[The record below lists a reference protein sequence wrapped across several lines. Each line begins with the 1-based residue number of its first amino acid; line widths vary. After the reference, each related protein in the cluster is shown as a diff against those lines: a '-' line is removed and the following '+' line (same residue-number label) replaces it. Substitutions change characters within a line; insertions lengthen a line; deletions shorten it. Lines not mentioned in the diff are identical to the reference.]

1 MRQRL
6 FCIVL
11 SLVFFVMT
19 VVTGMASEPG
29 HGTETDKKVLTV
41 GLFRYVPDI
50 KAFETALTAQWKNI
64 EPDVT
69 LRFVDWDCYFEE
81 PKSDVFVFDA
91 LYAPQYIE
99 QGLLYPLGKTIPESS
114 AYPAWTLEQASSQ
127 GMYYGIPQMVC
138 MDTLF
143 YRKEDHAVSRVQTM
157 QQLYEAIGPRKTQA
171 LIPRRDEGVI
181 ADFSLNNEMKYY
193 NILQDHTGK
202 VVPVQAMGDVQDD
215 AMQYLKE
222 LYAMT
227 GTATGRY
234 DDGNEFTR
242 AEWFAQGHGR
252 ALYAYPEAMSAIVRF
267 GQRDDT
273 DVKAISSCE
282 HPDVATAYVD
292 YVSISSRIPAN
303 KVEPAKKL
311 VALLT
316 SKPFMMAALKPDS
329 KEGVPQYLLAARQD
343 VMQELAA
350 LDPNYQKLYR
360 HLYRAKSWHVMTGT
374 KDFAAWEVKVGP
386 VIEKGL
392 KNQ

>member
-1 MRQRL
+1 M
-6 FCIVL
+6 
-11 SLVFFVMT
+11 MT
-19 VVTGMASEPG
+19 LVTGMASEPG
-29 HGTETDKKVLTV
+29 QETNKKVLTV
-41 GLFRYVPDI
+41 GLFKYVPDI
-50 KAFETALTAQWKNI
+50 KAFETALTAQWQAI
-64 EPDVT
+64 EPDVA
-69 LRFVDWDCYFEE
+69 LQFVDWDCYFEE

-114 AYPAWTLEQASSQ
+114 AYPAWTLEQASAQ
-127 GMYYGIPQMVC
+127 GTYYGIPQMVC

-143 YRKEDHAVSRVQTM
+143 YRKDDAALSRVETM
-157 QQLYEAIGPRKTQA
+157 QQLYDAVGARKTQA
-171 LIPRRDEGVI
+171 LLPGRDEGVI

-193 NILQDHTGK
+193 TILQDHTGK
-202 VVPVQAMGDVQDD
+202 VVPAAAMGTVQAD
-215 AMQYLKE
+215 AMHYLKE

-227 GTATGRY
+227 GTQTGRY

-242 AEWFAQGHGR
+242 AEWFARGHGR
-252 ALYAYPEAMSAIVRF
+252 ALYAYPEAMSAIVRL
-267 GQRDDT
+267 GQGDHT

-316 SKPFMMAALKPDS
+316 SKPFMLAALKPAS
-329 KEGVPQYLLAARQD
+329 QEGVPQYLLAARQD

-350 LDPNYQKLYR
+350 SDPNYRKLYR

-374 KDFAAWEVKVGP
+374 KDFAAWEASVGP
-386 VIEKGL
+386 DIEKGL
-392 KNQ
+392 NNQ

>member
-1 MRQRL
+1 MRHRL
-6 FCIVL
+6 FRIVL
-11 SLVFFVMT
+11 IVAFSVMT
-19 VVTGMASEPG
+19 LVTGMASEPG
-29 HGTETDKKVLTV
+29 QETDKKVLTV
-41 GLFRYVPDI
+41 GLFKYVPDI
-50 KAFETALTAQWKNI
+50 KAFETALTAQWQAI
-64 EPDVT
+64 EPDVA

-114 AYPAWTLEQASSQ
+114 AYPAWTLEQASAQ
-127 GMYYGIPQMVC
+127 GTYYGIPQMVC

-143 YRKEDHAVSRVQTM
+143 YRKDDAALSRVETM
-157 QQLYEAIGPRKTQA
+157 QQLYDAVGARKTQA
-171 LIPRRDEGVI
+171 LLPGRDEGII

-193 NILQDHTGK
+193 TILQDHTGK
-202 VVPVQAMGDVQDD
+202 VVPAAAMGTVQAD
-215 AMQYLKE
+215 AMHYLKE

-227 GTATGRY
+227 GTQTGRY

-252 ALYAYPEAMSAIVRF
+252 ALYAYPEAMSAIVRL
-267 GQRDDT
+267 GQGDYT

-303 KVEPAKKL
+303 KVEAAKKL
-311 VALLT
+311 VTLLT
-316 SKPFMMAALKPDS
+316 SKPFMLAALKPASQD
-329 KEGVPQYLLAARQD
+329 GVPQYLLAARQD
-343 VMQELAA
+343 VMRELAA
-350 LDPNYQKLYR
+350 SDPNYRKLYR

-374 KDFAAWEVKVGP
+374 KDFAAWEASVGP
-386 VIEKGL
+386 DIEKGL
-392 KNQ
+392 NNQ